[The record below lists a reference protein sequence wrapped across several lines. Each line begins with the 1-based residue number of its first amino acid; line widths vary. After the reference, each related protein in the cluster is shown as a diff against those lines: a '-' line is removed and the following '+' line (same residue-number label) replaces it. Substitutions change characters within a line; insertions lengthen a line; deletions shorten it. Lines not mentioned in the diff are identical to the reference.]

1 MPASVLDGLPYGWLE
16 LGCSRLWK
24 KGPLRAQTWKNSTY
38 RLETAEVILHPAAL
52 SSSFLQ
58 CQAKKSRG
66 GGEKMDRSPGCSLWE
81 LWKLKAMATVGLAG
95 TILLCHALSTQQPRN
110 SAALENP
117 WEVQVSIGR
126 FIEQLEGFIGWIL
139 MLPALAPEPLST
151 I

>member
-58 CQAKKSRG
+58 R
-66 GGEKMDRSPGCSLWE
+66 
-81 LWKLKAMATVGLAG
+81 
-95 TILLCHALSTQQPRN
+95 
-110 SAALENP
+110 
-117 WEVQVSIGR
+117 
-126 FIEQLEGFIGWIL
+126 
-139 MLPALAPEPLST
+139 
-151 I
+151 